1 MTGAEP
7 IKPVPGPQLKPE
19 DVRGTAIVAARTH
32 VKGVKDPALRI
43 FTGNVSGRNVGDTFD
58 TVHRDNGMPC
68 GEWTVQAII
77 TDGQIID
84 GTVNEGIRSYRVN
97 ELG

>member
-1 MTGAEP
+1 MAALP
-7 IKPVPGPQLKPE
+7 IKPVLGPHLKPE
-19 DVRGTAIVAARTH
+19 EVRGTAIVAARTH
-32 VKGVKDPALRI
+32 INGVKDPALRI
-43 FTGNVSGRNVGDTFD
+43 FTGNVTGRNVGDTFD

-77 TDGQIID
+77 TDGLITD
-84 GTVNEGIRSYRVN
+84 GTVNEGIGSYRVN